1 MNQALTPRQ
10 WGLMLLLSLAWG
22 GSFFFMAVAVAALPP
37 LTIVLCRVA
46 LAALMLWPLLALRGQ
61 MPRWTGRVLAACL
74 GMALLNNLVP
84 FSLIVWAQ
92 QSIPSGL
99 ASVVNAATPVFTL
112 LVAHALTADER
123 LSGNRLG
130 GVLAGLAG
138 VAVLAGPA
146 ALGFGAAG
154 THGSGIA
161 GSGSAGAGAELPGLL
176 AGLGACLSYALAG
189 IWGRRFARLGVPP
202 LAAAAGQTSA
212 STLLALPLVLL
223 LDRPWALPVPGP
235 DVLLALL
242 ALGLVST
249 GLAYVLFFRLLQEV
263 GATNTALVT
272 QLVPVTAILLGALV
286 LGESLQPRHFA
297 GMALIGCGFLL
308 IDGRLLPW
316 RGGR

>member
-37 LTIVLCRVA
+37 LTIVVCRVA
-46 LAALMLWPLLALRGQ
+46 LATLMLWPLLVLRGQ
-61 MPRWTGRVLAACL
+61 ALPCTGRVLAACL
-74 GMALLNNLVP
+74 GMALLNNLIP

-112 LVAHALTADER
+112 LVAHALTADEK
-123 LSGNRLG
+123 LSGNRLA
-130 GVLAGLAG
+130 GVLAGLSG

-146 ALGFGAAG
+146 AFGLGP
-154 THGSGIA
+154 SG
-161 GSGSAGAGAELPGLL
+161 GRAELPGLL

-212 STLLALPLVLL
+212 STLLALPLMLL
-223 LDRPWALPVPGP
+223 LDRPWSLPLPGAE
-235 DVLLALL
+235 VLLALL

-263 GATNTALVT
+263 GASNTALVT

-286 LGESLQPRHFA
+286 LGESLLPRHFA

-308 IDGRLLPW
+308 IDGRALPW
-316 RGGR
+316 RARP

>member
-22 GSFFFMAVAVAALPP
+22 CSFFFMAVAVAALPP

-46 LAALMLWPLLALRGQ
+46 LAALMLWPLLALRGA
-61 MPRWTGRVLAACL
+61 MPRWTGPVLVACL
-74 GMALLNNLVP
+74 GMALLNNLIP

-92 QSIPSGL
+92 RSIPSGL

-123 LSGNRLG
+123 LSGHRLA

-146 ALGFGAAG
+146 ALGLGAPG
-154 THGSGIA
+154 G
-161 GSGSAGAGAELPGLL
+161 AGASRAELPGLL

-223 LDRPWALPVPGP
+223 LDRPWTLPPPGP
-235 DVLLALL
+235 EVLLALL

-272 QLVPVTAILLGALV
+272 QLVPVTAILLGALL

-316 RGGR
+316 RGRR